1 MKKLILLVINDPLDS
16 TQHSKKTEIN
26 AIKNPDS
33 SRAGSVSVP
42 QNRPKHA

>member
-1 MKKLILLVINDPLDS
+1 MKKLILVINDPLDS
-16 TQHSKKTEIN
+16 TQHSKKTEIS

-42 QNRPKHA
+42 PNRPKHA